1 MFRALIATT
10 IVIAAI
16 GSAPVSSASGKYA
29 NCTEAHEDG
38 RYNIP
43 QGDPD
48 YWDDG
53 DRDGDG
59 YACEPK
65 P

>member
-1 MFRALIATT
+1 MCLVA
-10 IVIAAI
+10 AAI
-16 GSAPVSSASGKYA
+16 ALAGVGAAPSAAAEGPYS
-29 NCTEAHEDG
+29 NCTEAREDG
-38 RYNIP
+38 RVNIP

-59 YACEPK
+59 IACESN
-65 P
+65 